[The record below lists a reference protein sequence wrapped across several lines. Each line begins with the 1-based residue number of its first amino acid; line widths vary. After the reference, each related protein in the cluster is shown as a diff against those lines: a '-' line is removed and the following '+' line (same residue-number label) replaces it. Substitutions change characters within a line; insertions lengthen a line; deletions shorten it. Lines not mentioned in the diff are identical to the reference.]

1 MSKNLYKI
9 EKCINAKKA
18 FMDKWETGRN
28 YYTYPKIQEEEKIN
42 LIEPIHNLASSMYY
56 TFSKVKYE
64 MGCISFTMFLHTRN
78 SKYTVTQK
86 PFKIISSLYDEKPL
100 REFTDA
106 LYKIY
111 PSKRPASC
119 VIYITHPSFTLEN
132 SNLAG
137 RPYFPCNF
145 IGGRLPMLNSI
156 KTFNTEVCQICNEN
170 PASILFCVCGHI
182 CVCGECIKKYE
193 SSACSICKTYNE
205 YVRKII
211 LKKIYVI

>member
-18 FMDKWETGRN
+18 FTDKWESGKN
-28 YYTYPKIQEEEKIN
+28 YYVYPKIQEKEKIN
-42 LIEPIHNLASSMYY
+42 LIEPIHNLAASMYY

-64 MGCISFTMFLHTRN
+64 LGCISFTMYIHTKN
-78 SKYTVTQK
+78 SKDTVTQK
-86 PFKIISSLYDEKPL
+86 PFNIISSPYDDENPL
-100 REFTDA
+100 KDFTNT

-119 VIYITHPSFTLEN
+119 VIYITYPILTYEN
-132 SNLAG
+132 RNLAG

-156 KTFNTEVCQICNEN
+156 KTFNTEVCQICQEN
-170 PASILFCVCGHI
+170 QPSILFCVCGHI
-182 CVCGECIKKYE
+182 CICGECIKKYE
-193 SSACSICKTYNE
+193 SASCPVCKTYNE
-205 YVRKII
+205 YVRKI
-211 LKKIYVI
+211 K